1 MRTTLNI
8 DDHLYREVKVRAA
21 RENRTVT
28 ELVETALRGFLHGA
42 PNEVD
47 SAGVRSSKTN
57 RFPTIKAR
65 PLQKDRRRVLSV
77 DEVGER
83 VKEAE
88 LDFDVERH
96 KKIFGH

>member
-8 DDHLYREVKVRAA
+8 DDSLYREVKVRAA
-21 RENRTVT
+21 HEGRTVT
-28 ELVETALRGFLHGA
+28 ELVETALRGFMQEA
-42 PNEVD
+42 PNKV
-47 SAGVRSSKTN
+47 SNANVQNSKSN
-57 RFPTIKAR
+57 RFPTIKTH
-65 PLQKDRRRVLSV
+65 PLKKDRRRALSI
-77 DEVGER
+77 DEVGKR